1 MTSPGTTVTFT
12 GGLRTPSGTRFHV
25 SAGGWRACFDLGL
38 AFAPATS
45 YFDGRIERRADRL
58 LADLLALGL
67 APALPGLYHQG
78 AVEATGLPP
87 GPDGRTAVFISHLH
101 LDHMGLLPF
110 VADGVP
116 VYMSPESALLLRQ
129 LERAGLG
136 SGVKR
141 GVESM
146 QPGEAVSVGELR
158 VTSMPVDHDIPG
170 AVAFLIDTPDGTLVY
185 SGDLRTHGY
194 RREPTEAFLTAAAAR
209 RPRALVIETSRMG
222 EEPVSMMSEAEVVE
236 ELVSVAGQAS
246 GLVLAMPY
254 PRNLERLGR
263 LPEVA
268 RRAERRLVVEPA
280 IAQLLATSLPADVG
294 VYGESVSGHEGID
307 EAAIR
312 SAPHRYVV
320 QISYPRLAELI
331 DLRAPG
337 GSVLVHSDGEPLGA
351 FDPAHANLLR
361 WLDRFGIAYRLV
373 RSSGH
378 ANPAELVRLAAG
390 IAPDVIFPL
399 HGYRPDLLIVPGA
412 RHVLPTV
419 NVPYLLDGSPASY

>member
-25 SAGGWRACFDLGL
+25 SAGGSRAYFDLGL

-58 LADLLALGL
+58 LTDLLALGL
-67 APALPGLYHQG
+67 APALPGLYHQNALEG
-78 AVEATGLPP
+78 TGLAP
-87 GPDGRTAVFISHLH
+87 GSDGRTAVFISHLH

-110 VADGVP
+110 VADEVP
-116 VYMSPESALLLRQ
+116 VYMSPESAELLGQ
-129 LERAGLG
+129 LEQAGLG
-136 SGVKR
+136 SGVNR

-146 QPGEAVSVGELR
+146 PPGKAVSLGELR

-170 AVAFLIDTPDGTLVY
+170 AIAFFIDSPDGTLVY
-185 SGDLRTHGY
+185 SGDLRSHGSG
-194 RREPTEAFLTAAAAR
+194 RHTTEAFLTAAVAR
-209 RPRALVIETSRMG
+209 RPRALVIETTRMG
-222 EEPVSMMSEAEVVE
+222 EEPVPMLSEAEVVE

-246 GLVLAMPY
+246 GLALAMPY
-254 PRNLERLGR
+254 PRNLERLRR

-268 RRAERRLVVEPA
+268 HRAERRLVVEPA
-280 IAQLLATSLPADVG
+280 IAHLLATSLPTDVG
-294 VYGESVSGHEGID
+294 VYGENVSGHEGVD
-307 EAAIR
+307 AAAIR
-312 SAPHRYVV
+312 SAPHRYFL

-331 DLRAPG
+331 DLRPPA
-337 GSVLVHSDGEPLGA
+337 GSVLVHSDGEPLGP

-361 WLDRFGIAYRLV
+361 WLERFGIAYRVV

-378 ANPAELVRLAAG
+378 ASPSELVRIAAA

-399 HGYRPDLLIVPGA
+399 HGFRPELLIVPGA
-412 RHVLPTV
+412 RQVLPIMDV
-419 NVPYLLDGSPASY
+419 AYLLDGSPASD